1 MQGKWICAL
10 PGVETPMFVKE
21 FEAQDIA
28 SARIDISGLGFFTL
42 LVNGKRVTD
51 DLFTPA
57 LTDYRPR
64 DTSKFYY
71 PIFDKFTHRVLYMSY
86 EIGAFLREGMNRIEV
101 IVGNGWY
108 RQNERVAEGRCGFSD
123 RLTAAFDVCIA
134 HPDGSETLVCTDGS
148 EQGYVYPILRS
159 NLFLGEIWDTR
170 IDPADLP
177 ETEVQINDFQPET
190 VERQTCP
197 ADKVIRELKPRVIL
211 EKDGRLILDAGEN
224 ITGWVKL
231 AVKGE
236 AGSRITLRFAEEIKE
251 EDLWFRS
258 SGGHH
263 TCASGE
269 KQIQTDTFILNG
281 KEQVLSPMFVWHGFR
296 YFDIAIEG
304 EAEITAL
311 RVQVVHTDLPVLS
324 SFECDD
330 DTVSW
335 LYDAYIR
342 SQLTNFHTSI
352 PSDCPHRERLGYTG
366 DGQVCSEAA
375 MLSLGA
381 EKAYR
386 KWIRDILDC
395 QNTENGHVQHTAP
408 FMGGGGG
415 PGGWGC
421 AVVVVP
427 YIFYKI
433 YGGRDILEQT
443 WQPMCR
449 WVEYMVSRSEG
460 GLVTHEEEKGWCL
473 GDWETPEKVALP
485 EEFVNTC
492 YLIRCIDMMQEIAAV
507 LGENADGLTQIA
519 DDARKA
525 LHEKYFRD
533 GQYFSGVQ
541 GADVFAVWAGLPDNG
556 GLMQKIHDKYDAL
569 GRFDTGIFGTDL
581 LIGVL
586 FEHGMGDLAVKLLT
600 SEDENVGFNYM
611 RRRGATTLYE
621 ALHDEIQS
629 HNHPMFGACVRH
641 LYSGLMGLKP
651 VSYEKGY
658 SEVVIEPA
666 LKTRIRK
673 ASAKIHTGAGDFE
686 VSFDL
691 DEGAVSA
698 SVPEG
703 VKAQLRLGERVLELA
718 AGENAVKI

>member
-1 MQGKWICAL
+1 MNGKWICAL
-10 PGVETPMFVKE
+10 PSVETPMFKKVFAAE
-21 FEAQDIA
+21 EIA
-28 SARIDISGLGFFTL
+28 SAKIDISGLGFFTL

-71 PIFDKFTHRVLYMSY
+71 PIFDKFTHRVLYMTY
-86 EIGAFLREGMNRIEV
+86 DVTAFLKEGENTVEV

-108 RQNERVAEGRCGFSD
+108 RQNERVAEGNCSFAD
-123 RLTAAFDVCIA
+123 RLTAAFDLTIT
-134 HPDGSETLVCTDGS
+134 HPDGSETVISTDGS

-170 IDPADLP
+170 IPMDDLP
-177 ETEVQINDFQPET
+177 ETEVEICDFQPEQT
-190 VERQTCP
+190 ERQACP
-197 ADKVIRELKPRVIL
+197 ADKVIRELQPKLVC

-224 ITGWVKL
+224 ISGWVKL
-231 AVKGE
+231 AAKGE
-236 AGSRITLRFAEEIKE
+236 AGSRITLRFAEELE
-251 EDLWFRS
+251 ENDLWFRS
-258 SGGHH
+258 AGGHH

-281 KEQVLSPMFVWHGFR
+281 RDQVLSPMFVWHAFR
-296 YFDIAIEG
+296 YFDVVIEG
-304 EAEITAL
+304 EAEITAIK
-311 RVQVVHTDLPVLS
+311 VQVVHTDLPVRS

-330 DTVSW
+330 ETISW
-335 LYDAYIR
+335 IYDAYIR

-375 MLSLGA
+375 MLSLEA
-381 EKAYR
+381 EAAYR
-386 KWIRDILDC
+386 KWIQDILDC
-395 QNTENGHVQHTAP
+395 QNAENGHVQHTAP

-427 YIFYKI
+427 YNLYKI
-433 YGGRDILEQT
+433 YGCRDVLEKT
-443 WQPMCR
+443 WKPMR
-449 WVEYMVSRSEG
+449 KWAEYMVSRSEG
-460 GLVTHEEEKGWCL
+460 GLVVREEEKGWCL
-473 GDWETPEKVALP
+473 GDWETPEKVVLP

-492 YLIRCIDMMQEIAAV
+492 YLIKCIGMMQEIARV
-507 LGENADGLTQIA
+507 LGESAEDLDEIA
-519 DDARKA
+519 GRAKAA
-525 LHEKYFRD
+525 LHAKYFAD
-533 GQYFSGVQ
+533 GQYFGGVQ
-541 GADVFAVWAGLPDNG
+541 GADVFAVWACLPESES
-556 GLMQKIHDKYDAL
+556 LMKRVYEKYDAL

-581 LIGVL
+581 LVGVL
-586 FEHGMGDLAVKLLT
+586 FESGMGDLAVRLLA
-600 SEDENVGFNYM
+600 SEDENVGFNFM

-621 ALHDEIQS
+621 ALHDAIQS

-641 LYSGLMGLKP
+641 LYAGLLGVRP

-658 SEVVIEPA
+658 REVVIRPA
-666 LKTRIRK
+666 LNTGVCR
-673 ASAKIHTGAGDFE
+673 ASGRIHTGAGDFE

-691 DEGAVSA
+691 NEGKVRARI
-698 SVPEG
+698 PEG
-703 VKAQLRLGERVLELA
+703 VSAELILPERRIALH
-718 AGENAVKI
+718 AGENEETI